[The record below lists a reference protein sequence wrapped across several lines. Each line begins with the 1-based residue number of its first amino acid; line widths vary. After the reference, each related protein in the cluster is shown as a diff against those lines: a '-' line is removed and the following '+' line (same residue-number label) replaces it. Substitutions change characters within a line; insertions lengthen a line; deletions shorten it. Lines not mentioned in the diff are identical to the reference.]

1 MQKKREMD
9 MCEGS
14 LWSKILIFSI
24 PLILTGIL
32 QLLFNAADIVVV
44 GRFAGEESLAAV
56 GSTTSFVNLTI
67 NFFIGISMGVNAIVA
82 RHFGNKNEAAIQESV
97 HTSITMGLI
106 CGVFLTVAG
115 QFITYPLLR
124 LMQSPENVIDL
135 SAVYLKVYFW
145 GMPALM
151 VYNFASAVL
160 RALGDT
166 KRPLLY
172 LSLAG
177 IINVVLNLI
186 FVIVFHLDVLGVA
199 LATVISQYVSAV
211 LVLLSLTKLEGPCQF
226 FFQKMGITMQRLK
239 EILGIGIPSGV
250 QSLLFSISNVMFQTN
265 VNAFGSTV
273 MAGNSAAGNIEGFV
287 YAGMSAYSQTAVS
300 FVSQNYGAGKRE
312 RVKQAMMICVLLT
325 TLVGIAEA
333 IFCYIFDEALV
344 GIYSTEPDVIAIG
357 VERLHIIV
365 SLYFLCGILDVL
377 VASLRGLGY
386 AFVTMLI
393 SVVGICGLRILWMS
407 TVCVAFPEPLILYLS
422 YPVTWIVTMIADIIY
437 LSYLFRHKYT
447 AGAVVAK

>member
-135 SAVYLKVYFW
+135 SAVYFK
-145 GMPALM
+145 
-151 VYNFASAVL
+151 
-160 RALGDT
+160 
-166 KRPLLY
+166 
-172 LSLAG
+172 
-177 IINVVLNLI
+177 I
-186 FVIVFHLDVLGVA
+186 
-199 LATVISQYVSAV
+199 
-211 LVLLSLTKLEGPCQF
+211 
-226 FFQKMGITMQRLK
+226 
-239 EILGIGIPSGV
+239 
-250 QSLLFSISNVMFQTN
+250 
-265 VNAFGSTV
+265 
-273 MAGNSAAGNIEGFV
+273 
-287 YAGMSAYSQTAVS
+287 
-300 FVSQNYGAGKRE
+300 
-312 RVKQAMMICVLLT
+312 
-325 TLVGIAEA
+325 
-333 IFCYIFDEALV
+333 
-344 GIYSTEPDVIAIG
+344 
-357 VERLHIIV
+357 
-365 SLYFLCGILDVL
+365 
-377 VASLRGLGY
+377 
-386 AFVTMLI
+386 
-393 SVVGICGLRILWMS
+393 
-407 TVCVAFPEPLILYLS
+407 
-422 YPVTWIVTMIADIIY
+422 
-437 LSYLFRHKYT
+437 
-447 AGAVVAK
+447 